1 MSTEQDSTPAPD
13 PDKSGPDT
21 GTIPPGRSAAKEKLW
36 EKRLEKP
43 MLVAAVLV
51 IPALLLDNPRV
62 HGIPHMIGT
71 FLNVGT
77 WLAFVV
83 EFVIMLSV
91 VPSRKRYLRD
101 NPIQIII
108 VFLTVPFLEDV
119 FDSLRI
125 LRIVRVLRLFRL
137 APLVRWLFSTEGVS
151 YIALAGLLVV
161 FAGGEAFSQVEGVGF
176 WNSVYW
182 SVTTFT
188 STGYG
193 DISPK
198 SAEGRA
204 LASLVMLIGSSFV
217 AVITGAL
224 AELFLR
230 RRSEELERTE
240 GRLLSGEQ
248 EILSQLQAL
257 SKRVEQLAE
266 SVSERKS

>member
-1 MSTEQDSTPAPD
+1 
-13 PDKSGPDT
+13 
-21 GTIPPGRSAAKEKLW
+21 
-36 EKRLEKP
+36 
-43 MLVAAVLV
+43 
-51 IPALLLDNPRV
+51 
-62 HGIPHMIGT
+62 
-71 FLNVGT
+71 
-77 WLAFVV
+77 
-83 EFVIMLSV
+83 MLSV

-119 FDSLRI
+119 FSSLRI

-204 LASLVMLIGSSFV
+204 LASLVMLIGISFV